1 MIIRKIIIGLIILI
15 VIALAMKLLRGNIDD
30 ENKLDN

>member
-15 VIALAMKLLRGNIDD
+15 VISLAMKLFRGNIDD